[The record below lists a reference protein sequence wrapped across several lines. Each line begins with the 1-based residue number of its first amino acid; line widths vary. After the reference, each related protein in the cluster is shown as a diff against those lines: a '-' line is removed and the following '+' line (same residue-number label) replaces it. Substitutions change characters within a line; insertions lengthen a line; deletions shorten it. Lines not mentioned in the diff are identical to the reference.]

1 MSNKLENRAKG
12 PASQPRKS
20 GVRTSEELL
29 ANAYK
34 GWPEPGFETLCVHAG
49 QRPDP
54 TTGARS
60 VPIYQTTSFVF
71 DDVEH
76 AASLFNLQDFGYIY
90 SRIMN
95 PTVSAFEERMAAL
108 EDGRGAVASA
118 SGHAAQFLACCT
130 LMQTGDHFI
139 VSRNLYGGSVT
150 QMGVS
155 FKRLG
160 WEATFVDPTKPSNFE
175 EAIRPNTKALFLE
188 NLANPGGIVI
198 DLEPIAEIA
207 RRHHVPLIVDNTLAS
222 PYLCR
227 PLDWG
232 ADLVVHSTTKFIG
245 GHGNAMGGIL
255 IESGRFDWRKDD
267 RFPSLSQPDPA
278 YHGLVFGETF
288 GDFGFTMKT
297 RAVALRD
304 YGPVMSPMV
313 AFLLLQGVETLP
325 LRMQR
330 HCDNALATA
339 EWLKKHPKVKWVSYA
354 GLKSDPY
361 YKLAQKYLPKGAGA
375 VFTFGLKGGYNA
387 GVKVVESVEMFSHL
401 ANIGDT
407 RSLIIHPA
415 STTHRQLAP
424 EQQIAAGAGPDVVR
438 LSVGIETVEDILAD
452 LDQAL
457 RRT

>member
-1 MSNKLENRAKG
+1 MSSKPKAKRA
-12 PASQPRKS
+12 ARAAS
-20 GVRTSEELL
+20 GVQTSEELL
-29 ANAYK
+29 AKAYV
-34 GWPEPGFETLCVHAG
+34 GWPEAGFETLCVHAG

-54 TTGARS
+54 ATGARS

-71 DDVEH
+71 DDAEH

-108 EDGRGAVASA
+108 ENGRGAVAAA
-118 SGHAAQFLACCT
+118 SGHAAQFLTFAT
-130 LMQTGDHFI
+130 LMQSGDHLI
-139 VSRNLYGGSVT
+139 SSRNLYGGSVT
-150 QMGVS
+150 QLGTS
-155 FKRLG
+155 FKRIG
-160 WEATFVDPTKPSNFE
+160 WDCTFVDPTKPQNFE
-175 EAIRPNTKALFLE
+175 DAIQPNTKAVFLE
-188 NLANPGGIVI
+188 NLANPGGIVV
-198 DLEPIAEIA
+198 DVERVAEIT
-207 RRHHVPLIVDNTLAS
+207 RRHHIPLVVDNTLAS

-245 GHGNAMGGIL
+245 GHGNAMGGVV

-267 RFPSLSQPDPA
+267 RFPALSEPDPA
-278 YHGLVFGETF
+278 YHGLIFGETF

-304 YGPVMSPMV
+304 FGPVMSPMV

-330 HCDNALATA
+330 HSENALAVA
-339 EWLKKHPKVKWVSYA
+339 DYLENHRKVTWVSYA
-354 GLKSDPY
+354 GLKSSPFHR
-361 YKLAQKYLPKGAGA
+361 LAKKYMPKGAGS
-375 VFTFGLKGGYNA
+375 VFTFGIKGGFDA
-387 GVKVVESVEMFSHL
+387 GVKLVDEVEMFSHL

-415 STTHRQLAP
+415 STTHRQLTD
-424 EQQIAAGAGPDVVR
+424 EQRVGAGAGPDVVR
-438 LSVGIETVEDILAD
+438 LSVGIESVDDIIAD
-452 LDQAL
+452 LEQAL
-457 RRT
+457 AKV